1 MQHTKVEAVLKNDLR
16 ADAEWQANGALHVI
30 QRLPAIR
37 RIAST
42 GKPTFFN
49 GFAGVYGRAKD
60 NNALEPPYR
69 GLDDKYHLPTTYGDG
84 SPIPTKYLDRL
95 LELSDEIG
103 FLVPW
108 QEGDVAL
115 IDNYSVQVRDPIHV
129 EYVTKC
135 SQIGLACSY
144 TLGGQAIPTS

>member
-1 MQHTKVEAVLKNDLR
+1 MQHAKVEAVLKNDLK
-16 ADAEWQANGALHVI
+16 ADAEWQENGALHVI

-60 NNALEPPYR
+60 NNALESPYR

-115 IDNYSVQVRDPIHV
+115 IDNYSVQVRDPH
-129 EYVTKC
+129 TCRASCRNAHK
-135 SQIGLACSY
+135 SD
-144 TLGGQAIPTS
+144 

>member
-1 MQHTKVEAVLKNDLR
+1 MKAEAV
-16 ADAEWQANGALHVI
+16 WQPNGALHVL

-42 GKPTFFN
+42 GKPIFFN

-60 NNALEPPYR
+60 NAALAPPYR
-69 GLDDKYHLPTTYGDG
+69 GLDKKYHLPTTYGDG
-84 SPIPTKYLDRL
+84 SPIPNEYLDRL

-108 QEGDVAL
+108 QEGDVAF
-115 IDNYSVQVRDPIHV
+115 IDNYTVQVRFLSSRNHV
-129 EYVTKC
+129 T
-135 SQIGLACSY
+135 
-144 TLGGQAIPTS
+144 GQL